1 MITNIKQLFVAG
13 MVLFVIAAMLT
24 ACSNDDNTSD
34 MDLGGNCL
42 VEELVLNDQY
52 KAIIN
57 TEKRQL
63 KVKVPVDFTAT
74 EDMVITSLKVAT
86 GASTNYQVGDHL
98 NLKVDKPLRVSNGGR
113 TMDYYLNVRNDEA
126 IMTKFVL
133 EGVMGAIDQNTKTI
147 EVSVLANSGINLA
160 NATFEVECSEDAICN
175 PVSGMKGNF
184 TAPFQITLTDNT
196 ATNTY
201 TVNVKIIKNHIA
213 IFVSDGDAS
222 TIENLNNEEKAA
234 AKWFTSNIAGAAFVS
249 WNDITSGNISLDD
262 CKFVFFFRHCAAY
275 SSYNNFKSGEPK
287 AMAAIAT
294 MKGLW
299 EKGVGFVLGRSAVN
313 YGIALGAQLENS
325 YPNNVWGG
333 GGDGTD
339 GEGEGPLKVP
349 GERVEGKGHGVDRG
363 LLRAQ
368 RLRPDGREQAP
379 RGRAGGRGP
388 QRDGQHLGRAA
399 HPHDDGVRRIDR
411 EQDTRPRGKRRLPQE
426 QERELHNA
434 LCEGLHARCL
444 LRGARA
450 RRPASAHFDAGRTR
464 RRRSLARVDIPRL
477 HDARHLL
484 PLRARHKR
492 PARLFRRARRGERP
506 GHTHKGL
513 ELS

>member
-98 NLKVDKPLRVSNGGR
+98 NLKVDKPLRVSKGGR
-113 TMDYYLNVRNDEA
+113 TMDYYLTVRNDEA

-201 TVNVKIIKNHIA
+201 TVNVKIIKNPIA

-339 GEGEGPLKVP
+339 VMGAEPWRFSVFDTTHPLWQDLKKFPSAADNSICVLDEGYTICNTTSQFGMWGDYPNRDAMETKTGGRALIGNDNEIAGWELKAKS
-349 GERVEGKGHGVDRG
+349 GSFGKGGVICIGSG
-363 LLRAQ
+363 LFDWHS
-368 RLRPDGREQAP
+368 PTTYTSNYHDN
-379 RGRAGGRGP
+379 
-388 QRDGQHLGRAA
+388 LGT
-399 HPHDDGVRRIDR
+399 IM
-411 EQDTRPRGKRRLPQE
+411 L
-426 QERELHNA
+426 NA
-434 LCEGLHARCL
+434 YDYL
-444 LRGARA
+444 
-450 RRPASAHFDAGRTR
+450 TN
-464 RRRSLARVDIPRL
+464 
-477 HDARHLL
+477 
-484 PLRARHKR
+484 
-492 PARLFRRARRGERP
+492 
-506 GHTHKGL
+506 
-513 ELS
+513 